1 MLVWLE
7 FELSIINDEDIAYD
21 FWLYMQLVLSYFV
34 NPLFL
39 IDSTQQH

>member
-7 FELSIINDEDIAYD
+7 FELRIINDEDIAYD
-21 FWLYMQLVLSYFV
+21 FWLYMQLVLSYIV